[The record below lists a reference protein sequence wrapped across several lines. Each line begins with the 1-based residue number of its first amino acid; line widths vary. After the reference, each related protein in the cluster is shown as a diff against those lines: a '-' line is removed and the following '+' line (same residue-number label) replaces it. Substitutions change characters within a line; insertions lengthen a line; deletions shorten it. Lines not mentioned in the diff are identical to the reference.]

1 MTMSSTTKIA
11 ILAILYIFAAPVY
24 AVQWLLRFV
33 KVLRS
38 FRAVRTGWLDCPHCS
53 TRNALNILATC
64 RRCATTEFGSRL
76 FCSNCR
82 QITRAFPCDSC
93 TATIRV
99 L

>member
-1 MTMSSTTKIA
+1 MRSNSTKIA
-11 ILAILYIFAAPVY
+11 FITLLYVLAAPVY
-24 AVQWLLRFV
+24 AIRWVLRLM
-33 KVLRS
+33 KVLRG
-38 FRAVRTGWLDCPHCS
+38 FRAVRDGWLDCPHCGV
-53 TRNALNILATC
+53 RNPLSILASC

-82 QITRAFPCDSC
+82 QISRAFPCDTC